1 MTDADLPGLFHEADD
16 ASRRGQR
23 SALRLT
29 RVRLLSAV
37 AAGLFA
43 AFDTKIH
50 DDFYPWWTL
59 AMVAFAVALA
69 AGIML
74 WVQQPERH
82 WYAGRTVA
90 EEIKTLA
97 WRYAAAGAPFSADV
111 ARPEALFR
119 DRVVEVVEQGEQQWP
134 LRGNDTSVTRAMTEM
149 RAAPFEQRRS
159 AYLEHRVLRQQ
170 HWYAERAKTN
180 RTRAAQWRTALVVG
194 EVAAVVLAGGRAFGE
209 WSLDLSGMFAAVVA
223 GAAAWLGVRRHS
235 TQATGY
241 SAASQALVLV
251 LVKLEEAD
259 EAAWPEAV
267 AEAEELIDREH
278 RMWLASRPVD
288 S

>member
-1 MTDADLPGLFHEADD
+1 MTDADLPGLVREADD

-29 RVRLLSAV
+29 RTRLLSAV

-43 AFDTKIH
+43 AFDTKVH

-59 AMVAFAVALA
+59 AMVAFAVALV

-74 WVQQPERH
+74 WFQQPERR

-90 EEIKTLA
+90 EEITTLA
-97 WRYAAAGAPFSADV
+97 WRYAAAGAPFPADV

-119 DRVVEVVEQGEQQWP
+119 ERVVEVVERGEQQWP
-134 LRGNDTSVTRAMTEM
+134 LRGSDTSVTPAMTAM

-159 AYLEHRVLRQQ
+159 AYLENRIRRQQ
-170 HWYAERAKTN
+170 QWYAERADTN
-180 RTRAAQWRTALVVG
+180 RTRATQWRAALVVG

-223 GAAAWLGVRRHS
+223 GGAAWLGMRRHS
-235 TQATGY
+235 TQATSY
-241 SAASQALVLV
+241 TSASRALVLV
-251 LVKLEEAD
+251 LVKLEDAD
-259 EAAWPEAV
+259 EASWPEVV